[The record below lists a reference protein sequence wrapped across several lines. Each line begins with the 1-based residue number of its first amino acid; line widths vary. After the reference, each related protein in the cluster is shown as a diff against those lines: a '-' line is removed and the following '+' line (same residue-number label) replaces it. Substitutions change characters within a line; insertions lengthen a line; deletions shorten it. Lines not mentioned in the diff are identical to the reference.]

1 MWQMKILKLKMP
13 ECYILSSCSKVY
25 KKCNCCMNL
34 PSLRL
39 DEKINYGKGTI
50 LEQENKQWKEKVE
63 KFKD

>member
-1 MWQMKILKLKMP
+1 
-13 ECYILSSCSKVY
+13 
-25 KKCNCCMNL
+25 MNL